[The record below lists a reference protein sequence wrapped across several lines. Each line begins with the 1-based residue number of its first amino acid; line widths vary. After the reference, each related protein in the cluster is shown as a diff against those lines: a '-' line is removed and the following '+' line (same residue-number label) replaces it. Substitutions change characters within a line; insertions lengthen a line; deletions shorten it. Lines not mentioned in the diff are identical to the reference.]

1 MKHVGIA
8 QNEVSRLEAFPPAN
22 RASPLERDGN
32 NVKWKGLT
40 ILKHTG
46 KIPRIVKGDVMQGC
60 SSRKTKLVE
69 LSDDE
74 ETPIERRCELV
85 DLECDNCEKQTCET
99 EVLTSS
105 TCFSTMGL
113 IKKRKV
119 PESQLSASSSVLT
132 AKGNR
137 GGDKKE
143 ASASAFLSQVRSH
156 PLFPWFSFVYQ
167 VICLH

>member
-22 RASPLERDGN
+22 WASPLERDGN

-46 KIPRIVKGDVMQGC
+46 KVPRIVKGGVMQGC